1 MFGKNKENCDVIEM
15 KLTGILGSEHCVCG
29 WKEEG
34 RRKKGE
40 GERERIRS
48 SISTSLAAGCKIKL
62 LSFGLCSTE
71 PQRSDRKYVL
81 SRL

>member
-34 RRKKGE
+34 RREKGE
-40 GERERIRS
+40 GEREN
-48 SISTSLAAGCKIKL
+48 TIK
-62 LSFGLCSTE
+62 
-71 PQRSDRKYVL
+71 Y
-81 SRL
+81 